1 MLQASTDDLDRDQ
14 NFVQDQCC
22 FWLNC
27 RPKMTLTVSET
38 FPSSTCITGFLKI
51 LNRITLLRIKLLL

>member
-51 LNRITLLRIKLLL
+51 LNRITLL